1 MAQHGVGGLGKT
13 RLYSPLSMLAKR
25 QWSPLGQSVFLSLIN
40 NRFDCDII
48 NPFTARVFDGVL

>member
-1 MAQHGVGGLGKT
+1 MVWAGLGETK
-13 RLYSPLSMLAKR
+13 LNSPLSMLLKH
-25 QWSPLGQSVFLSLIN
+25 QGSPLGQSVFLSAIN